1 MDPLILILI
10 LAVLAPFAWL
20 ASEFQS
26 RVWLR
31 IVFGIAALV
40 GVYFIG
46 SLLDAVRGFGSNTY
60 FSSANQQLIQATIKG
75 LDRGQAD
82 DVLRELRAFDQSYEP
97 TYENRAGYQEKVE
110 AYSQKLEGLRSN
122 AGD

>member
-1 MDPLILILI
+1 MDPLLLILI

-31 IVFGIAALV
+31 IVFGVTALV
-40 GVYFIG
+40 GAYCIG
-46 SLLDAVRGFGSNTY
+46 SLVDTLRRFDSNTY
-60 FSSANQQLIQATIKG
+60 FSTANQQLIQTTIKS

-97 TYENRAGYQEKVE
+97 TYENRAEYQEKVE
-110 AYSQKLEGLRSN
+110 AYTQKLEGLRSN
-122 AGD
+122 VGD